1 MVIQRLGLLLFAIS
15 TSFCTDHGLQTG
27 VGDKVVSEADRSDRR
42 KDPDLKNSDAGMSV
56 NNLVPVGLNL
66 NQDDERTSLP
76 DTTASPVPLVTTTG
90 QGVCDTNTPLCGPSL
105 IVHLPIDPLFQEGSG
120 GPTDPLEVHG
130 LLEFFQT
137 SDCLK
142 NYVRKT
148 RDLRTSYR
156 SGCIEVEQGIASV
169 KDGGT
174 ISLVLGDYYVRV
186 RGYDG
191 APYTH
196 FLLANKEGRGSK
208 DLFIEQLDTYDADE
222 ISAAAP

>member
-1 MVIQRLGLLLFAIS
+1 MVIQRLGLFLFAIS

-27 VGDKVVSEADRSDRR
+27 VGDKVVSEADRSDVL
-42 KDPDLKNSDAGMSV
+42 KGANSKNSKDGMAI
-56 NNLVPVGLNL
+56 NNLVPVGLSL
-66 NQDDERTSLP
+66 NQDDEQISLP
-76 DTTASPVPLVTTTG
+76 DTTLSPVPLVTTTG
-90 QGVCDTNTPLCGPSL
+90 QGVCDPRTPLCGPSL

-148 RDLRTSYR
+148 RDLRSSYR
-156 SGCIEVEQGIASV
+156 SGCIEVEQGIASI
-169 KDGGT
+169 KDGGAV
-174 ISLVLGDYYVRV
+174 SLVLGDYYVRV

-196 FLLANKEGRGSK
+196 FLLAHKEGSGPR
-208 DLFIEQLDTYDADE
+208 DLFIEQLDNYDADE

>member
-1 MVIQRLGLLLFAIS
+1 MVIQRLGLFLIGIS

-27 VGDKVVSEADRSDRR
+27 VGDKVVSEVDQS
-42 KDPDLKNSDAGMSV
+42 
-56 NNLVPVGLNL
+56 NNFKVGISNKARDGLGVGNQVSVGLNL
-66 NQDDERTSLP
+66 NQDDERSSWVDSP
-76 DTTASPVPLVTTTG
+76 ASPVPLVTTMG
-90 QGVCDTNTPLCGPSL
+90 QGVCDTRTPLCGPSL

-130 LLEFFQT
+130 LLEFFQI

-148 RDLRTSYR
+148 RDLRSSYR
-156 SGCIEVEQGIASV
+156 SGCIEVEQGIAAI

-196 FLLANKEGRGSK
+196 FLLAHKEGSGSK

-222 ISAAAP
+222 ISSAAP